1 MSRRV
6 LLQARFYEYP
16 TLKNL
21 TEFKRV
27 IQAAVMEHNMLAR
40 EAEPIIK
47 AAEEYYDIAKEWRNE
62 DEM

>member
-1 MSRRV
+1 
-6 LLQARFYEYP
+6 
-16 TLKNL
+16 
-21 TEFKRV
+21 
-27 IQAAVMEHNMLAR
+27 MEHNMLAR